1 MTKTKVKLMMLTG
14 TAHEAVMTPC
24 MDTLT
29 MPDYDKKG
37 NPIRG
42 TDHVTATRV
51 QQAHL
56 HITIDAYLSKGEG
69 YRFANTMRLG
79 LPFLIKVTL

>member
-1 MTKTKVKLMMLTG
+1 MNKVKLMMLTG
-14 TAHEAVMTPC
+14 TVHEAVMTPTV
-24 MDTLT
+24 DKLV

-37 NPIRG
+37 YPIRG
-42 TDHVTATRV
+42 TDHVAATRV

-56 HITIDAYLSKGEG
+56 HMTVDVYLNKGEG